1 MRQSRGHRSK
11 RLASLP
17 YENAQ
22 SGTRAIHEIEKT
34 LEAVGASAFGYEE
47 DWDKGEVRVRFVLRG
62 RGWHRSQPAHLW
74 LSRHPYSSR
83 MRITRTEYE
92 RRAFQQGQTAAYSVL
107 RDCIKGLVTAIA
119 TGAIPFEAAIR
130 RSAGLPSGE
139 TVLERI
145 EQANVLS
152 LPPPVAAH

>member
-1 MRQSRGHRSK
+1 
-11 RLASLP
+11 
-17 YENAQ
+17 
-22 SGTRAIHEIEKT
+22 
-34 LEAVGASAFGYEE
+34 
-47 DWDKGEVRVRFVLRG
+47 
-62 RGWHRSQPAHLW
+62 
-74 LSRHPYSSR
+74 

-119 TGAIPFEAAIR
+119 TGVIPFEAAIR